1 MSIRLRFT
9 LALTTVGVLLFGTY
23 SVWSYR
29 SERED
34 LRTAA
39 TTEMRLIGQSLETSM
54 GNALRDRQRADVE
67 EALTTLEALAPNV
80 DIHIHDSGGTAL
92 AHSHGAAADRTIEDY
107 VDRAA
112 TARTVIVAFDPP
124 DEPRRLI
131 YAAPLT
137 GDDGSLLGALAIA
150 RPTDDLIADLARTR
164 NRLLVAVFAFMIAT
178 LAVGLVLGTIHVA
191 RPISRMLEGVRN
203 VREGDF
209 RARVAPG
216 RHDEIGRLVDEF
228 NVMIGVLEDSR
239 ARTESEAEARMRLEL
254 GLQRVDK
261 LVTIGQ
267 LSAGL
272 AHEIGSPLQ
281 VLSGRASALLD
292 HPDPAVQR
300 QARLLVGQCERI
312 TRIIEQLLAFGRR
325 KAANV
330 GPCDLALPV
339 RAVIELLGGEARRQ
353 GVELVVETEGGP
365 YEIVGDPDQ
374 LQQVTLNLVRNAI
387 HATPT
392 GGRIRVT
399 IDHVDG
405 AVRLCV
411 RDTGPGIDAATQARL
426 FEPFFTTRGSEGGTG
441 LGLAVVRSI
450 VDEHRAHI
458 DVISEP
464 GDGAAFIVRFPSREV
479 SHA

>member
-9 LALTTVGVLLFGTY
+9 LALTAVGVVLFGTY

-29 SERED
+29 SERAD
-34 LRTAA
+34 LRVAA
-39 TTEMRLIGQSLETSM
+39 TREMRLIGQSLETSM
-54 GNALRDRQRADVE
+54 GNALRDRQGADVE

-80 DIHIHDSGGTAL
+80 DIHIHDTGGTAL
-92 AHSHGAAADRTIEDY
+92 AHSRGAASDPTIESY

-112 TARTVIVAFDPP
+112 AARTAVVAFDPP
-124 DEPRRLI
+124 GEPTRLI

-150 RPTDDLIADLARTR
+150 RPTDDLTADLARTR
-164 NRLLVAVFAFMIAT
+164 NRLIIAVVAFMVAT

-191 RPISRMLEGVRN
+191 RPIGRMLEGVRH

-216 RHDEIGRLVDEF
+216 RRDEIGRLVDEF

-239 ARTESEAEARMRLEL
+239 ARTEAEAEARMRLEV

-261 LVTIGQ
+261 LVAIGQ

-292 HPDPAVQR
+292 HSDPAVQR
-300 QARLLVGQCERI
+300 QARLLVEQCDRI

-325 KAANV
+325 KAANA

-353 GVELVVETEGGP
+353 GVELVIDIDGGP
-365 YEIVGDPDQ
+365 HEIVGDPDQ

-387 HATPT
+387 HATPS

-399 IDHVDG
+399 IDRDG
-405 AVRLCV
+405 SDVRLCV
-411 RDTGPGIDAATQARL
+411 RDTGPGIDAATRARL
-426 FEPFFTTRGSEGGTG
+426 FEPFFTTRASAGGTG

-450 VDEHRAHI
+450 ADEHRARV

-464 GDGAAFIVRFPSREV
+464 GEGAAFTVRFPSREV